1 MKILVVDDEPQIRKL
16 LRTGLEGYGYEV
28 IAEAEGNAALV
39 AVAKKNPDVV
49 ILDIA
54 LGSPPDG
61 LEVCHDLRTWNKVPI
76 IMLSVRGE
84 EKQKVAALNMGAD
97 DYLTKPFGMEELN
110 ARIQAILRRSVA
122 TSDSTPMAE
131 IRAKNLII
139 DLVNRRVTLEGELI
153 HFTPK
158 EYDLLCLLATHPGKA
173 ITHETLLYNIWGA
186 DYQGMEHYIRIIVN
200 QVRKKLKENPARG
213 IQYILSEPGV
223 GYRFIDAE

>member
-110 ARIQAILRRSVA
+110 ARIQDTNGR
-122 TSDSTPMAE
+122 DSGQ
-131 IRAKNLII
+131 RL
-139 DLVNRRVTLEGELI
+139 
-153 HFTPK
+153 
-158 EYDLLCLLATHPGKA
+158 
-173 ITHETLLYNIWGA
+173 
-186 DYQGMEHYIRIIVN
+186 
-200 QVRKKLKENPARG
+200 
-213 IQYILSEPGV
+213 
-223 GYRFIDAE
+223 GYRSGQSACHA